1 MRGLSSISTGG
12 NILLLF
18 SRSNASDPNNDII
31 ANFRSSEKPQMHA
44 HKYVEENSPVGM
56 LASKKSG
63 GVAPEMNF
71 RERVTCTPLP
81 SAKSKTTL
89 SVVPQIRTYVFQF
102 FFLKKLSDE
111 KLSETIAC

>member
-12 NILLLF
+12 NILLPC

-31 ANFRSSEKPQMHA
+31 ADFRSSEEPQMHA

-81 SAKSKTTL
+81 SANKAVQNNVISGLPNKNL
-89 SVVPQIRTYVFQF
+89 CLPIF
-102 FFLKKLSDE
+102 FF
-111 KLSETIAC
+111 